1 MVSIIKLKEKI
12 REIQRKAWNPV
23 EISRV
28 NDQVVRLAFMK
39 GEYHW
44 HEHKNEDELFYVVEG
59 NLTIQVENESNV
71 NLNKGEFAIIPKSK
85 KHCPKSTKGAYVL
98 MFEPYNLTSKGSN

>member
-1 MVSIIKLKEKI
+1 MISVTKLEDKIK
-12 REIQRKAWNPV
+12 EIQGKAWCPV
-23 EISRV
+23 EVSRV

-59 NLTIQVENESNV
+59 NLVIQVENESDV
-71 NLNKGEFAIIPKSK
+71 NLNKGEFAVIPKGK
-85 KHCPKSTKGAYVL
+85 KHCPKSPKGAYVL
-98 MFEPYNLTSKGSN
+98 MFEPSSLKSKGN